1 MAKELYK
8 KYYRRI
14 AREGILKAL
23 FIALA
28 AGSVVLALTEFISWI
43 FGFKAGLWIGF
54 LAFAMVTAAL
64 TPLIYLK
71 KYRPTAKAIARRVDA
86 LGLEERMIT
95 MTELEADE
103 SYIAHL
109 QREDTEKA
117 LKSVDQ
123 SLIKIAIS
131 TSLIATLCVCATFG
145 LGFVTT
151 EALHVAGIIPSV
163 IGIAENINE
172 KENIYTVSY
181 GVLEGE
187 GTIVCYTEDLSAET
201 PFDGPVSVKE
211 GEDAPAV
218 YALPDTDENWV
229 FVRWSDGLMSPY
241 RKDLGVSGNINV
253 NAVFAQLSDLD
264 VPDPQLP
271 SNGSTEPGE
280 GDESQDGD
288 QSQPPDSGDNGSG
301 DGAGDEGG
309 GSRNDANQQIYDGE
323 HYYGDDY
330 NNAVDEANGRL
341 DSDDSLDDD
350 RKGWIDDYFGSIE
363 KGGSGSG
370 EQTP

>member
-1 MAKELYK
+1 MAKELYE
-8 KYYRRI
+8 KYHRRI

-23 FIALA
+23 FISLA

-54 LAFAMVTAAL
+54 LAFAAVTAAL

-71 KYRPTAKAIARRVDA
+71 KFRPTAMAIARRVDA

-103 SYIAHL
+103 SYIALL

-117 LKSVDQ
+117 LRSVDQ

-131 TSLIATLCVCATFG
+131 ASLIATLCVCAVFG

-151 EALHVAGIIPSV
+151 EALHVAGVIPSV
-163 IGIAENINE
+163 IGIAESASA

-181 GVLEGE
+181 GVLEGD
-187 GTIVCYTEDLSAET
+187 GTIVSYTEDLSAET
-201 PFDGPVSVKE
+201 PFEGPVSVKE

-218 YALPDTDENWV
+218 YALPNTDENWV
-229 FVRWSDGLMSPY
+229 FVRWSDGVMSPY

-271 SNGSTEPGE
+271 SGGSSEQGE

-330 NNAVDEANGRL
+330 DNAVDEANGRL

-363 KGGSGSG
+363 KGGSESG
-370 EQTP
+370 EQNP

>member
-1 MAKELYK
+1 MAREPYQ

-23 FIALA
+23 FCSLA
-28 AGSVVLALTEFISWI
+28 AGSVVLALIELISWI
-43 FGFKAGLWIGF
+43 FGFKPGLWIGL
-54 LAFAMVTAAL
+54 LAFAAVAAAL
-64 TPLIYLK
+64 TPLIYFK
-71 KYRPTAKAIARRVDA
+71 KYRPTVKAIARRVDA

-95 MTELEADE
+95 MAELEEDP
-103 SYIAHL
+103 SYMAKL
-109 QREDTEKA
+109 QREDTQKA

-123 SLIKIAIS
+123 SLIKMAIS
-131 TSLIATLCVCATFG
+131 ASLIAALCVSATFG

-151 EALHVAGIIPSV
+151 EALHVAGVIPSV
-163 IGIAENINE
+163 IGIADSITTQ
-172 KENIYTVSY
+172 ENIYTVAY
-181 GVLEGE
+181 GVLEGD
-187 GTIVCYTEDLSAET
+187 GAIVCYTEDLTAET
-201 PFDGPVSVKE
+201 LFEGPVSVKE

-218 YALPDTDENWV
+218 YALPNFAENWV
-229 FVRWSDGLMSPY
+229 FVRWSDGVLSPY
-241 RKDLGVSGNINV
+241 RKDLAVSGNINV
-253 NAVFAQLSDLD
+253 NAVFVQLDDID

-271 SNGSTEPGE
+271 SNGAGGPGE
-280 GDESQDGD
+280 DGEGEEGDNSQSTD
-288 QSQPPDSGDNGSG
+288 PGDNGSG
-301 DGAGDEGG
+301 DGAGNEGG

-330 NNAVDEANGRL
+330 DNAVDEANGRL

>member
-1 MAKELYK
+1 MKELYK
-8 KYYRRI
+8 KYHRRI
-14 AREGILKAL
+14 ASEGILKAL
-23 FIALA
+23 FISLA
-28 AGSVVLALTEFISWI
+28 VGSVVLALIEFISWF

-54 LAFAMVTAAL
+54 LAFAAVTAAL
-64 TPLIYLK
+64 TPIIYFK

-95 MTELEADE
+95 MAELEADE

-109 QREDTEKA
+109 QREDTENA

-131 TSLIATLCVCATFG
+131 ASLIVTLCVCAVFG

-151 EALHVAGIIPSV
+151 EALHVAGVIPSV
-163 IGIAENINE
+163 MGIAESITA

-201 PFDGPVSVKE
+201 LFEGPVSVKE

-229 FVRWSDGLMSPY
+229 FVRWSDGVMSPY
-241 RKDLGVSGNINV
+241 RKDLGISGNINV
-253 NAVFAQLSDLD
+253 NAIFAQLSDLD

-271 SNGSTEPGE
+271 SAGSSEQGE
-280 GDESQDGD
+280 GDESEEGD

-341 DSDDSLDDD
+341 DSDDNLDDD
-350 RKGWIDDYFGSIE
+350 RKSWIDDYFGSIE
-363 KGGSGSG
+363 KDGNDSG
-370 EQTP
+370 E

>member
-14 AREGILKAL
+14 ASEGILKAL
-23 FIALA
+23 FISLA
-28 AGSVVLALTEFISWI
+28 AGSVVLALIELISWI

-54 LAFAMVTAAL
+54 LAFAAVIAAL
-64 TPLIYLK
+64 TPLFYFK

-95 MTELEADE
+95 MAELEADE
-103 SYIAHL
+103 SYIALL

-117 LKSVDQ
+117 VKSVDQ

-131 TSLIATLCVCATFG
+131 TSLIVALCVCAVFG
-145 LGFVTT
+145 VGSVTT
-151 EALHVAGIIPSV
+151 EALHVAGVIPSA
-163 IGIAENINE
+163 IKIAENVTA
-172 KENIYTVSY
+172 KENVYTVSY

-187 GTIVCYTEDLSAET
+187 GTIVCYTEDLTAET
-201 PFDGPVSVKE
+201 PFEGPVSVKE

-229 FVRWSDGLMSPY
+229 FVRWSDGVMSPY
-241 RKDLGVSGNINV
+241 RKDVGVSGNLNV
-253 NAVFAQLSDLD
+253 NAVFAQLDDID

-271 SNGSTEPGE
+271 SNGEGGPGDEGE
-280 GDESQDGD
+280 GDEGD
-288 QSQPPDSGDNGSG
+288 QSQSADPGENGSG
-301 DGAGDEGG
+301 DGAGNQGG

-330 NNAVDEANGRL
+330 DNAVDEANGRL